1 MTSTL
6 PNDNIKKTFGDQISN
21 KLISE
26 IIRDR
31 IKLNKKRFHANDN
44 ISDFINPGELD
55 ILQREVTDKVRDLL
69 KSLVIDIDN
78 DHNSQETAERVA
90 KMYLQEVFKGRYHKR
105 PNVTDF
111 PNAKKLDEI
120 YTLGPISVRSA
131 CSHHMVPI
139 IGDCWIGI
147 KPGDKVIGISK
158 FARVADWVF
167 SRPHIQEEAVM
178 ILADEIETLCEPKGL
193 AILVKAKHYCM
204 CWRGVKEPNTSMIN
218 SIVRGDF
225 RHDHSLKQ
233 EFFELVKQ
241 QPNGLACY

>member
-6 PNDNIKKTFGDQISN
+6 PNDNLEKNLGDQISN

-31 IKLNKKRFHANDN
+31 IKLQKKRVHANDN
-44 ISDFINPGELD
+44 ISEFINPGELD
-55 ILQREVTDKVRDLL
+55 ILQKEVASKVRDLL
-69 KSLVIDIDN
+69 KSLVIDIEN

-90 KMYLQEVFKGRYHKR
+90 KMYLREVFKGRYQER

-147 KPGDKVIGISK
+147 KP
-158 FARVADWVF
+158 
-167 SRPHIQEEAVM
+167 
-178 ILADEIETLCEPKGL
+178 
-193 AILVKAKHYCM
+193 
-204 CWRGVKEPNTSMIN
+204 
-218 SIVRGDF
+218 
-225 RHDHSLKQ
+225 
-233 EFFELVKQ
+233 
-241 QPNGLACY
+241 

>member
-1 MTSTL
+1 MTTIPS
-6 PNDNIKKTFGDQISN
+6 DNNKQEIDKNISD

-26 IIRDR
+26 IIKDR

-44 ISDFINPGELD
+44 IADFINPGEIE
-55 ILQREVTDKVRDLL
+55 ILQKEITVRVRDLL
-69 KSLVIDIDN
+69 KSLVIDIEN

-90 KMYLQEVFKGRYHKR
+90 KMYLKEVFKGRYLKQ

-111 PNAKKLDEI
+111 PNAKNLDEI

-178 ILADEIETLCEPKGL
+178 ILADEIERLCEPKGL

-225 RHDHSLKQ
+225 RHDSSLKQ

>member
-1 MTSTL
+1 MSITPS
-6 PNDNIKKTFGDQISN
+6 DNIKKEIDENISN

-31 IKLNKKRFHANDN
+31 IKRNKKRFHANDN
-44 ISDFINPGELD
+44 IADFINPGELD
-55 ILQREVTDKVRDLL
+55 SLQKEVSSRIKDLL
-69 KSLVIDIDN
+69 KSLIIDIEN

-90 KMYLQEVFKGRYHKR
+90 KMYLREVFKGRYHKR
-105 PNVTDF
+105 PTVKDF
-111 PNAKKLDEI
+111 PNAKNLDEI

-147 KPGDKVIGISK
+147 KPGEKVIGISK

-178 ILADEIETLCEPKGL
+178 ILADEIERQCEPKGL

-225 RHDHSLKQ
+225 RHDASLKQ

-241 QPNGLACY
+241 QPNAMACY